1 MKINKLKKMN
11 IPMKSQLI
19 DKQTI
24 GKKLGEFINDSQ
36 SNVDNKIK
44 IIFKLIASIKEEN
57 DQIIS
62 KSK

>member
-1 MKINKLKKMN
+1 MN
-11 IPMKSQLI
+11 VLMKSQLI

-44 IIFKLIASIKEEN
+44 IIFKLITSIKEEN
-57 DQIIS
+57 DQIIA

>member
-1 MKINKLKKMN
+1 MN
-11 IPMKSQLI
+11 VLMKSQLI

-44 IIFKLIASIKEEN
+44 IIFKLIKSIKEEN

-62 KSK
+62 KSKLYLYN